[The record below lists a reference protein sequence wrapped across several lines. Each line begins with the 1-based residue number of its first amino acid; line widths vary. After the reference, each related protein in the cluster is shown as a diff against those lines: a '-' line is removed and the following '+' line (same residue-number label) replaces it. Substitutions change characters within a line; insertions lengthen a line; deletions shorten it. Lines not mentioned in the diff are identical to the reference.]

1 MNQEWINAINSSGSI
16 DGFNL
21 TLKDCLESDYESNWL
36 SKSVKDYQKIIVEQ
50 NDAIIKLLALQQ
62 DSILKGGLNRVVQDN
77 YAKAIKPFLIKPG
90 QYSKLNLKKMEEHLS
105 EEQKSMLMNLRR
117 IQDDGEKI
125 YGIAKGVELEKFFE
139 EE

>member
-1 MNQEWINAINSSGSI
+1 MAEKAPLS
-16 DGFNL
+16 FNFREDL
-21 TLKDCLESDYESNWL
+21 TSL
-36 SKSVKDYQKIIVEQ
+36 DYQKIIVEQ

-117 IQDDGEKI
+117 RQDDGEKI